1 MRGLLATSAALLTAA
16 ACLAGAAM
24 AADTKG
30 AATAAAPGGAGSI
43 VIGGLSVPVLNGRKV
58 RIYEYAVI
66 GLKVA
71 NANQMLKQI
80 CDKRYELVDAFLS
93 HLHAKP
99 FTSGSE
105 IDGARAQ
112 QEMLALAKS
121 VGGDFVTGVEI
132 AWSKTPRPIDNTAFG
147 NTQAVPCKT
156 G

>member
-1 MRGLLATSAALLTAA
+1 MRALLAASAALLTAA
-16 ACLAGAAM
+16 AFLAGAAM

-30 AATAAAPGGAGSI
+30 AATAAAGAPGSI
-43 VIGGLSVPVLNGRKV
+43 LIGGLSVPVLNGRKV

-71 NANQMLKQI
+71 NATQMLKQV

-112 QEMLALAKS
+112 QEMLAFAKS
-121 VGGDFVTGVEI
+121 VGGDFVTGIEI
-132 AWSKTPRPIDNTAFG
+132 AWSKTPRPTDNTAFG